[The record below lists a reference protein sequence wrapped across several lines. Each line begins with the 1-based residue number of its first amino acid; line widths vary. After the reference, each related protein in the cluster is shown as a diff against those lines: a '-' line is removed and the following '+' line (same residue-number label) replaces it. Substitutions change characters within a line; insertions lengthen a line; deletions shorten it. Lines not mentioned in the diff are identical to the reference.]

1 MNKVLM
7 GALACIIGFAL
18 VATPAHAYNY
28 GDYKSSTLISK
39 AWQALEAGDMDAVMA
54 YTKKCFELYEKKAK
68 EMQEGLTDYV
78 AGENAEIF
86 KMWALNDVS
95 TGYYIQGEAYR
106 KAGMKEEAKAAY
118 QKVVKEFGYGQCWDV
133 GGWFWKPAEAAKEK
147 LAMIESG
154 SQIDYGDYK
163 SSTLTTKAW
172 DALAAEDLDSV
183 KAYVSKNL
191 ELYEEKAKEMQ
202 NSLTEYPWESNEK
215 IFSYWALNDVG
226 ASLFILGEAYFRAGD
241 MAKAKEAFQ
250 RLVDEFYYAQCWD
263 PGDGTTGWFWKP
275 ADAAQGKLSEMSE

>member
-1 MNKVLM
+1 M

-78 AGENAEIF
+78 TGENAEIF

-118 QKVVKEFGYGQCWDV
+118 QKVAKEFTYGQCWDV

-183 KAYVSKNL
+183 KAYVAKNL

-250 RLVDEFYYAQCWD
+250 RLVDEFYYAQ
-263 PGDGTTGWFWKP
+263 
-275 ADAAQGKLSEMSE
+275 